1 MVSQRNLKG
10 GPGSAR
16 SARGGPAR
24 EVSTIPMQVDLR
36 VHDDV
41 ALGEIEL
48 YAEVLTA
55 VAASDGPLSQR
66 ELDEALGI
74 SRRRA

>member
-1 MVSQRNLKG
+1 
-10 GPGSAR
+10 
-16 SARGGPAR
+16 
-24 EVSTIPMQVDLR
+24 MQVDPR

-55 VAASDGPLSQR
+55 VAASDGPLSAG
-66 ELDEALGI
+66 ELDAALGI
-74 SRRRA
+74 RR

>member
-1 MVSQRNLKG
+1 
-10 GPGSAR
+10 
-16 SARGGPAR
+16 
-24 EVSTIPMQVDLR
+24 MQVDLR
-36 VHDDV
+36 VHDAV

-74 SRRRA
+74 RHRRVS

>member
-1 MVSQRNLKG
+1 VSRRSLEG
-10 GPGSAR
+10 GRDGAR
-16 SARGGPAR
+16 SM
-24 EVSTIPMQVDLR
+24 EVSTVPMQVDLR

-48 YAEVLTA
+48 YAEVLAT
-55 VAASDGPLSQR
+55 VAASDGPLSKR

-74 SRRRA
+74 RR

>member
-1 MVSQRNLKG
+1 
-10 GPGSAR
+10 
-16 SARGGPAR
+16 
-24 EVSTIPMQVDLR
+24 MQVDLR

-48 YAEVLTA
+48 YAEVLEA
-55 VAASDGPLSQR
+55 VAASDGPLTES

-74 SRRRA
+74 RQR